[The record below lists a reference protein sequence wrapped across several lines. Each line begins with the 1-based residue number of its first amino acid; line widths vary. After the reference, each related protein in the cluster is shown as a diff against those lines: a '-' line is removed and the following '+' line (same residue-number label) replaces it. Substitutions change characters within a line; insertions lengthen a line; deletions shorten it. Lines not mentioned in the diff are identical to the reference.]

1 MRVVP
6 SSSIIN
12 HHLQIAMK
20 DPLDDS
26 SCSSDDEVP
35 LPPDLA
41 KAFGSVVA
49 RILGDHYQPP
59 KEDLKAL
66 VFEPR
71 EEFTDWI
78 AEVLAEGRYLRMTSG
93 AIWEVASADRTV
105 VRGWLP
111 HDEVLIWRDDQS
123 ATHPYE
129 VMQLAFG
136 EVVEAG
142 LVRA

>member
-1 MRVVP
+1 MR
-6 SSSIIN
+6 
-12 HHLQIAMK
+12 
-20 DPLDDS
+20 DPLDYNS
-26 SCSSDDEVP
+26 REEE

-41 KAFGSVVA
+41 KALGGVVA
-49 RILGDHYQPP
+49 RILADYYQPP

-78 AEVLAEGRYLRMTSG
+78 AEVLAEGRYLRMASG
-93 AIWEVASADRTV
+93 ALWEVSSADRTV

-111 HDEVLIWRDDQS
+111 HDEVLIWRHDLS
-123 ATHPYE
+123 ATHPYD

>member
-1 MRVVP
+1 MR
-6 SSSIIN
+6 
-12 HHLQIAMK
+12 
-20 DPLDDS
+20 DPLDDNPR
-26 SCSSDDEVP
+26 EEE

-41 KAFGSVVA
+41 KALGGVVA
-49 RILGDHYQPP
+49 RILADYYQPP
-59 KEDLKAL
+59 KEDLKGL

-71 EEFTDWI
+71 EEFTDWV

-111 HDEVLIWRDDQS
+111 HDEVLIWRHDLS
-123 ATHPYE
+123 ATHPYD

-136 EVVEAG
+136 EIVEAG

>member
-1 MRVVP
+1 MR
-6 SSSIIN
+6 
-12 HHLQIAMK
+12 
-20 DPLDDS
+20 DPLDYNS
-26 SCSSDDEVP
+26 REEE

-41 KAFGSVVA
+41 KALSRVLA
-49 RILGDHYQPP
+49 RILADHNQPP

-66 VFEPR
+66 VVEPR

-78 AEVLAEGRYLRMTSG
+78 AEVLAEGRYLRMASG

-105 VRGWLP
+105 VLGWLP
-111 HDEVLIWRDDQS
+111 HDEVLIWRHDLS